1 MKDAMAELREAT
13 TKPCTRQH
21 LFQVGEYQMQDTQLL
36 EPFEVNVAF
45 IMNAYLC
52 FARQT
57 GCRPGM
63 AVNDA
68 ADAADSD
75 SHWRASPAERERER
89 RVGRRR
95 WRAMGRDDTE
105 PCRSPAGTS
114 CRR

>member
-1 MKDAMAELREAT
+1 MASRRTMREAT

-21 LFQVGEYQMQDTQLL
+21 LFQVGEYQMQDTQLM

-89 RVGRRR
+89 G
-95 WRAMGRDDTE
+95 E
-105 PCRSPAGTS
+105 
-114 CRR
+114 